1 MQSSCLYKNLG
12 AEHFTSFGVL
22 LLKVKNVG
30 FKTSS
35 FESYYCKVKV
45 IFVRRKVMDL
55 PWDVQTEWSVQVEK
69 ITSIQLAL
77 SFYICVYIYVV
88 LLSFWRNITYYS
100 PIFTDIA
107 DELDSLLNLD
117 VAVRSLS
124 PED

>member
-1 MQSSCLYKNLG
+1 M
-12 AEHFTSFGVL
+12 EHFTSFGVL

-30 FKTSS
+30 FETSS
-35 FESYYCKVKV
+35 FESYYCKVEV

-77 SFYICVYIYVV
+77 SFYICIYIV
-88 LLSFWRNITYYS
+88 LLSYPSDITYYS
-100 PIFTDIA
+100 PIFTDVV

-117 VAVRSLS
+117 VAVCSPS